1 MLEYKIYDDGYE
13 ILKDGK
19 VWITQ
24 RDKYAPEG
32 DYEEEAKKEIE
43 RLQNMDKQEIEEQSE
58 IAEMQLAIAEL
69 YEMIEGGK

>member
-24 RDKYAPEG
+24 RGKYASNG

-43 RLQNMDKQEIEEQSE
+43 RLQNMKQQELDETTEITDL
-58 IAEMQLAIAEL
+58 QLAVAEI